1 MTCVT
6 KNEVKYGKNDF
17 KINAG
22 FMCYRG
28 IDINCSRFIVIKS
41 SLIRL
46 LLFFIKIFGNETFDY
61 DKATG
66 RTVRKTPE
74 QKALR
79 FKIYAVLAVV
89 ILLCFMVAKC
99 VQ

>member
-1 MTCVT
+1 MV
-6 KNEVKYGKNDF
+6 
-17 KINAG
+17 I
-22 FMCYRG
+22 
-28 IDINCSRFIVIKS
+28 FIVIIAIVVIIILPK
-41 SLIRL
+41 L
-46 LLFFIKIFGNETFDY
+46 IKIFGNETFDY

-79 FKIYAVLAVV
+79 FKIYAVLAL
-89 ILLCFMVAKC
+89 IALICFMIARC

>member
-1 MTCVT
+1 MV
-6 KNEVKYGKNDF
+6 
-17 KINAG
+17 
-22 FMCYRG
+22 
-28 IDINCSRFIVIKS
+28 IVIIAIAAIFIIPK
-41 SLIRL
+41 L
-46 LLFFIKIFGNETFDY
+46 IKIFGNETFDY

>member
-1 MTCVT
+1 MV
-6 KNEVKYGKNDF
+6 
-17 KINAG
+17 
-22 FMCYRG
+22 
-28 IDINCSRFIVIKS
+28 IVIIAIAAIFIIPK
-41 SLIRL
+41 L
-46 LLFFIKIFGNETFDY
+46 IKIFGNETFDY

-79 FKIYAVLAVV
+79 FKIYAVLAL
-89 ILLCFMVAKC
+89 IALLCFMVAKC

>member
-1 MTCVT
+1 MVI
-6 KNEVKYGKNDF
+6 V
-17 KINAG
+17 IIA
-22 FMCYRG
+22 
-28 IDINCSRFIVIKS
+28 IAAVFIVPK
-41 SLIRL
+41 
-46 LLFFIKIFGNETFDY
+46 FIKIFGNETFDY

-89 ILLCFMVAKC
+89 ILLCFMVANC
-99 VQ
+99 IQ

>member
-1 MTCVT
+1 MV
-6 KNEVKYGKNDF
+6 
-17 KINAG
+17 I
-22 FMCYRG
+22 
-28 IDINCSRFIVIKS
+28 FIVIIVIVAIVILPK
-41 SLIRL
+41 L
-46 LLFFIKIFGNETFDY
+46 IKIFGNETFDY

>member
-1 MTCVT
+1 M
-6 KNEVKYGKNDF
+6 
-17 KINAG
+17 I
-22 FMCYRG
+22 
-28 IDINCSRFIVIKS
+28 IFI
-41 SLIRL
+41 LIAIVAIIIL
-46 LLFFIKIFGNETFDY
+46 PKLIKIFGNETFDY

-79 FKIYAVLAVV
+79 FKIYAVLAF
-89 ILLCFMVAKC
+89 IALLCFMVARC

>member
-1 MTCVT
+1 M
-6 KNEVKYGKNDF
+6 
-17 KINAG
+17 I
-22 FMCYRG
+22 
-28 IDINCSRFIVIKS
+28 IFI
-41 SLIRL
+41 LIAIVAIFIL
-46 LLFFIKIFGNETFDY
+46 PKFIKIFGNETFDY

-79 FKIYAVLAVV
+79 FKIYAVLAL
-89 ILLCFMVAKC
+89 IALLCFMVARC

>member
-1 MTCVT
+1 MVI
-6 KNEVKYGKNDF
+6 V
-17 KINAG
+17 IIA
-22 FMCYRG
+22 
-28 IDINCSRFIVIKS
+28 IAAVFIVPK
-41 SLIRL
+41 
-46 LLFFIKIFGNETFDY
+46 FIKIFGNETFDY

-79 FKIYAVLAVV
+79 FKIYAELVV
-89 ILLCFMVAKC
+89 VALLCFMVAKC

>member
-1 MTCVT
+1 M
-6 KNEVKYGKNDF
+6 
-17 KINAG
+17 I
-22 FMCYRG
+22 
-28 IDINCSRFIVIKS
+28 IFILIAIVAMVILPK
-41 SLIRL
+41 L
-46 LLFFIKIFGNETFDY
+46 IKIFGNETFDY

-79 FKIYAVLAVV
+79 FKIYAELVLIALV
-89 ILLCFMVAKC
+89 CFMVARC

>member
-1 MTCVT
+1 MVI
-6 KNEVKYGKNDF
+6 V
-17 KINAG
+17 IIA
-22 FMCYRG
+22 
-28 IDINCSRFIVIKS
+28 IAAVFIVPK
-41 SLIRL
+41 
-46 LLFFIKIFGNETFDY
+46 FIKIFGNETFDY

-89 ILLCFMVAKC
+89 ILLCFMIAKC

>member
-1 MTCVT
+1 MVI
-6 KNEVKYGKNDF
+6 V
-17 KINAG
+17 IIA
-22 FMCYRG
+22 
-28 IDINCSRFIVIKS
+28 IAAVFIVPK
-41 SLIRL
+41 
-46 LLFFIKIFGNETFDY
+46 FIKIFGNETFDY

-79 FKIYAVLAVV
+79 FKIYAVLAL
-89 ILLCFMVAKC
+89 IALLCFMVARC